1 MYIFLFFN
9 NLKFIYNFI
18 FFYKVKILE
27 GRVVGH
33 RIEDNQTTNLERKI
47 SGLNIQHDS
56 EYYIQIKMNDFINEL
71 SLGIA
76 VYSKFKK
83 DDEVYLLIV
92 NDCYYSD
99 MIFNKKEYEL
109 NENSLKALTNEI
121 IINI

>member
-1 MYIFLFFN
+1 
-9 NLKFIYNFI
+9 
-18 FFYKVKILE
+18 
-27 GRVVGH
+27 
-33 RIEDNQTTNLERKI
+33 
-47 SGLNIQHDS
+47 
-56 EYYIQIKMNDFINEL
+56 MNDFINEL